1 MADLVAQAAADNVP
15 AVAVQFAP
23 LLGDVAANLDFVV
36 RTILAERDAGLMVFP
51 ECALTGYIFESREQT
66 IAAGITIP
74 GPEIDQILAACRE
87 ASVYAV
93 VGLIEIAGD
102 QVFNSAVLAG
112 PEGIVGVHRKAHL
125 PRVGVDRYVD
135 PGDIPFTV
143 HQTTIGPVGML
154 ICYDMSFPE
163 AIRCLA
169 LDGMAILAHPT
180 NSPTGTFGPP
190 GSRTPQ
196 AKSDSNASRERVYIV
211 SADRSGIEAGVE
223 FTGGSR
229 IAGPSGR
236 VLARAESFG
245 EEEVRAV
252 LHPRRTI
259 SKRVVI
265 EHLPLEVD
273 YHADRR
279 PDLYARLVQ
288 R

>member
-1 MADLVAQAAADNVP
+1 MADLAAQAAADNVP
-15 AVAVQFAP
+15 AVAFQFAP
-23 LLGDVAANLDFVV
+23 KLGDVAANLDVV
-36 RTILAERDAGLMVFP
+36 VNAILAEREAGLMVFP
-51 ECALTGYIFESREQT
+51 ECALTGYIFENREDT
-66 IAAGITIP
+66 RAAGVTIP
-74 GPEIDQILAACRE
+74 GPEVDQILDAC
-87 ASVYAV
+87 AQANLYAC

-102 QVFNSAVLAG
+102 NVFNSAVLAG

-143 HQTTIGPVGML
+143 HQTTIGPIGML

-196 AKSDSNASRERVYIV
+196 AKSDNNASRERVYIV
-211 SADRSGIEAGVE
+211 SADRCGVEAGVE

-245 EEEVRAV
+245 EEVVRAV
-252 LHPRRTI
+252 LHPKRTI
-259 SKRVVI
+259 SKRVFI

-273 YHADRR
+273 YHGDRR
-279 PDLYARLVQ
+279 PELYGRLISK
-288 R
+288 

>member
-23 LLGDVAANLDFVV
+23 LLGDVDANLDFVV
-36 RTILAERDAGLMVFP
+36 RTILAEREAGLMVFP
-51 ECALTGYIFESREQT
+51 ECALTGYIFGSREQT

-74 GPEIDQILAACRE
+74 GPEIDRILAACRE

-93 VGLIEIAGD
+93 VGLIELAGD
-102 QVFNSAVLAG
+102 KVFNSAVLSG

-190 GSRTPQ
+190 GSRTTH

-273 YHADRR
+273 YHGDRR